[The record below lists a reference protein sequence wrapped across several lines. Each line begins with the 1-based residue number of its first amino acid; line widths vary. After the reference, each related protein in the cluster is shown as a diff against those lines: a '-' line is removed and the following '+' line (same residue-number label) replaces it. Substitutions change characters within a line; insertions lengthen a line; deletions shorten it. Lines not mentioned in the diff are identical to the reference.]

1 MDNRDWERFGEE
13 IRRSV
18 QDAVDTQDFSR
29 LNQTITD
36 TVNGAAD
43 YFAQGMRNVGD
54 KVNQNIRAQQDKNA
68 YRRQN
73 QNNKYHYQGTGNT
86 YQYQNSGDAYQYQN
100 SGNAY
105 QHQNSGDAY
114 QYQNSGGAY
123 QYQNGGN
130 AYQYQNSGGNQ
141 YYQYWGSSGQN
152 GAQNNTGGG
161 QAEKA
166 YWQNGTQR
174 GADAAHKGAV
184 RGYTTAAEK
193 QSPAL
198 YASSV
203 PAKVGGMTMSLIGYI
218 TGGVSVLVLVIIL
231 LVMIISGDF
240 QTGGWIGAMI
250 FAVLAGGF
258 GILAG
263 AGTKMLGNVKRFRA
277 YIQTLGS
284 REYCNIKEL
293 AENLGKSQKFIIKDL
308 EKMISKGWFKQ
319 GHLDSQRTCLM
330 VSDDAYKQY
339 TALVDQM
346 EQQKRDE
353 QAARERAEAENAG
366 LSPEVREV
374 VEAGEEYIRKIRKCN
389 DAIPGEEISAKIS
402 RMEMLVDR
410 IFDRVEQNPECVS
423 DMHRM
428 MNYYLPTTVKLL
440 EAYEE
445 LDAQPVQ
452 GENILSS
459 KREIEKTLDTLNVA
473 FEKLLDDLFQDT
485 AWDVSSDISVL
496 HTMLAQEG
504 LTEGDFKK

>member
-18 QDAVDTQDFSR
+18 QDAVDSQDFSR

-43 YFAQGMRNVGD
+43 CFAESMRNVGER
-54 KVNQNIRAQQDKNA
+54 VNQNIRAQQDRNA
-68 YRRQN
+68 YRRQS
-73 QNNKYHYQGTGNT
+73 QNNRYYYPGSGNGYSYQDSGNT
-86 YQYQNSGDAYQYQN
+86 YQYGKETYQNAADEGTYGSQNGSGGYSYYQYQGN
-100 SGNAY
+100 SG
-105 QHQNSGDAY
+105 
-114 QYQNSGGAY
+114 QY
-123 QYQNGGN
+123 
-130 AYQYQNSGGNQ
+130 
-141 YYQYWGSSGQN
+141 
-152 GAQNNTGGG
+152 GAQNNKDGG
-161 QAEKA
+161 QQGNGS
-166 YWQNGTQR
+166 WQSGTKT
-174 GADAAHKGAV
+174 GADSAHRGAV
-184 RGYTTAAEK
+184 RGYTAGTEK
-193 QSPAL
+193 QFPAL

-218 TGGVSVLVLVIIL
+218 TGGVSALVFVIVL

-240 QTGGWIGAMI
+240 QEGGWITAMI

-277 YIQTLGS
+277 YIQTLGG

-293 AENLGKSQKFIIKDL
+293 AEKLGKSPKFIIKDL
-308 EKMISKGWFKQ
+308 EKMIAKGWFKQ
-319 GHLDSQRTCLM
+319 GHLDTQRTCLM
-330 VSDDAYKQY
+330 VSHDAYKQY

-353 QAARERAEAENAG
+353 QAAKERAEAENVR

-374 VEAGEEYIRKIRKCN
+374 VAAGEEYIRKIRECN

-402 RMEMLVDR
+402 RMEMLVDK

-445 LDAQPVQ
+445 LDAQPIQ
-452 GENILSS
+452 GGNILSS

-504 LTEGDFKK
+504 LTGDDFKK